1 MMRFSRVAI
10 AVALL
15 SGACRSSDRPGS
27 AAPARITLE
36 QFQSLRW
43 LEGTWRGDEAG
54 ADPFYESYRFLNDS
68 TILSATYAD
77 STARVVSDS
86 GVLAFAGGRVTSRG
100 GTAVWVLT
108 AMDPLSLRFDPV
120 ANATN
125 SFVWTRQSTDSWTA
139 TLRWRDAKGEQRQR
153 AYRMELVSR

>member
-10 AVALL
+10 SVALL
-15 SGACRSSDRPGS
+15 SGACGSSDRPGS
-27 AAPARITLE
+27 AAPARVALE

-43 LEGTWRGDEAG
+43 LEGT
-54 ADPFYESYRFLNDS
+54 
-68 TILSATYAD
+68 
-77 STARVVSDS
+77 STARAVSDS
-86 GVLAFAGGRVTSRG
+86 GVLALAGGRVTSRG

-108 AMDPLSLRFDPV
+108 AMDPLSLRFDP
-120 ANATN
+120 AENATN

-139 TLRWRDAKGEQRQR
+139 TLRWRDTKGEKRQR